1 MLSRRLF
8 LTWILGTAAATTV
21 GVATEAAAQPSREPG
36 RPSRP
41 GPGRPGPSRPGR
53 RPPPPR
59 RRPERRPRPRSGFV
73 WVPGRWVW
81 SARRGRWVWRDGY
94 WRRRRR
100 W

>member
-8 LTWILGTAAATTV
+8 LTWIAGTAAATV
-21 GVATEAAAQPSREPG
+21 GVATEAAAQPSPEPR
-36 RPSRP
+36 RPSGP
-41 GPGRPGPSRPGR
+41 GPGRPGRPGG

-81 SARRGRWVWRDGY
+81 SARRGRWVWSDGH